1 MNTVRQGHSRR
12 PTRDLFRYQLVAPSF
27 LVLVIVGLLP
37 FFYTIMIS
45 FQGLSLID
53 QDTRFQ
59 GFSNYTRSLGDVRL
73 WSSLFHTA
81 IIMAFALPLQ
91 LVLGLWMAYH
101 FLEERTGKKLFIA
114 LLIIPSVISPVVAGS
129 MWRLLFDNRFGPINQ
144 IIGFPLGEPVKI
156 LWSLDPVLAY
166 VAIIVAEV
174 WEWTPFMFVILLAA
188 LSNVDRDQLDA
199 AAIDGAGRWNV
210 FRHIAVPGI
219 WPVLTIAL
227 MIRALD
233 MFRIFDLV
241 WQVTRGGPGTATE
254 TVSIYMFVRG
264 FEQFETSYVAA
275 QVVLLSILLSFVI
288 VTALRRL
295 KVAR

>member
-1 MNTVRQGHSRR
+1 M
-12 PTRDLFRYQLVAPSF
+12 
-27 LVLVIVGLLP
+27 
-37 FFYTIMIS
+37 
-45 FQGLSLID
+45 ID

-59 GFSNYTRSLGDVRL
+59 GFTNYARTLGDVRL
-73 WSSLFHTA
+73 WAALLHTFV
-81 IIMAFALPLQ
+81 IMFFALPAQ

-101 FLEERTGKKLFIA
+101 FLENHFGKRLFIA
-114 LLIIPSVISPVVAGS
+114 LLIIPSVIAPVVAGS

-144 IIGFPLGEPVKI
+144 IIGLPFGEPVRI

-199 AAIDGAGRWNV
+199 AAIDGAGKWRV
-210 FRHIAVPGI
+210 FRHIALPGI
-219 WPVLTIAL
+219 WPVMTIAL
-227 MIRALD
+227 LIRALD

-254 TVSIYMFVRG
+254 TISIYMFVRG
-264 FEQFETSYVAA
+264 FEQFDTSYIAA
-275 QVVLLSILLSFVI
+275 QVVLLSILLSFII
-288 VTALRRL
+288 VATLRRL